1 MAEEPAL
8 LIGQTALGVTQD
20 DVRHLVTQQERTL
33 AVSRQPAVELRVDV
47 NIHAVSGGGG
57 DG

>member
-1 MAEEPAL
+1 MAKEPAL
-8 LIGQTALGVTQD
+8 LVGQTALGVTQD
-20 DVRHLVTQQERTL
+20 DVRHLVTQQECTL